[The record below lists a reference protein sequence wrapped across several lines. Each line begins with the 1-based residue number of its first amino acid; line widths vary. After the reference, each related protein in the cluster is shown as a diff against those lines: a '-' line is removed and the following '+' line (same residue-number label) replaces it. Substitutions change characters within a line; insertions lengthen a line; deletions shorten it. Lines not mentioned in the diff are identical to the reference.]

1 MIQPGFRGAFVG
13 EITLEIEPMA
23 KGYHVIGSDALFILL
38 ETNNQM
44 QKFYL

>member
-23 KGYHVIGSDALFILL
+23 KGYHVMEVTQLFILL
-38 ETNNQM
+38 ETNNQI
-44 QKFYL
+44 QKF